1 MKTNLQ
7 LKLILFLALAMASTT
22 NLVAQTYNSGTWYS
36 YYDAAGF
43 TINTINNVEI
53 KNKIFAPTSGTL
65 SLQWK
70 YEYSILDFTHSL
82 GSHKTH
88 VYESANNGTKTTEK
102 FLITGCDES
111 WQNKSGAVSA
121 NINYLK
127 FDRPTGN
134 TSKVYYKEIKLPLA
148 QHILLA
154 DGTYGT
160 ADYTEPYDFGSVK
173 WGETATAV
181 DEVALRSFLSAGNI
195 TVSSSL
201 PSVFR
206 INSADN
212 TSGITYSVGA
222 NACASSNGAAEQPC
236 AEGVLGNISLY
247 GFKIYFCPQEAQNY
261 EGTITIT
268 DGVSTATVAVK
279 GVGLKQD
286 QTITFEPASPIYD
299 NATIAPAE
307 TSSQLAPTYTF
318 EPENIVT
325 WAGEAFAITPLTD
338 SVSVKITAAQA
349 GNNNYNAATPVT
361 RTITILPSKT
371 YGTELAT
378 VCAGE
383 TFNYDGK
390 DYPAGVHE
398 NIIFS
403 AKNRFGSDSLVT
415 LTVNELPTYLF
426 PETKTIYVGKDST
439 WREKSL
445 AEYTVGVH
453 NLYDSLKTV
462 ADCDSVYQLTLTVVA
477 LPTTYGKD
485 SAFVCPG
492 DTVEYEG
499 MTYGVGVYQVTLK
512 NWLLGDSIVTFQV
525 NELSTYLF
533 PENKTIY
540 VGKDSIWREKSLAG
554 YAIGEYILYDS
565 LKTVAGCDSV
575 YQLSLTVIALPTT
588 YGTESA
594 TVCAGESFLYYEQ
607 DYFAGEHKDILLP
620 IKNYLG
626 GDTLVTLT
634 VNEYEVT
641 PDVTVYD
648 SIFVGDEF
656 IVAEHI
662 YVFTE
667 AKDTTIID
675 STINVHGCDSVIY
688 YEVNVAEKGTPTQ
701 LENATK
707 VSSVTKFVQN
717 GTMYIRRDNELFGIL
732 GNKID

>member
-1 MKTNLQ
+1 MIITIFYTTIMKTNLQ
-7 LKLILFLALAMASTT
+7 LKLFLFLALAMVSTT
-22 NLVAQTYNSGTWYS
+22 KLAAQTYNSGTWYS
-36 YYDAAGF
+36 YYDATGF

-70 YEYSILDFTHSL
+70 YEYSVLDVFHTL
-82 GSHKTH
+82 GSHTTH
-88 VYESANNGTKTTEK
+88 VYESANNGSKTTEK
-102 FLITGCDES
+102 FQITGCNES

-127 FDRPTGN
+127 IDRPTGN
-134 TSKVYYKEIKLPLA
+134 TSKVHYKEIKLPLA

-181 DEVALRSFLSAGNI
+181 DEVALRSFLSADNI
-195 TVSSSL
+195 TVTSSL
-201 PSVFR
+201 PTVFR

-212 TSGITYSVGA
+212 TSGVTYTVGA
-222 NACASSNGAAEQPC
+222 NACASTNGAADQPC

-247 GFKIYFCPQEAQNY
+247 GFKIYFCPQETKTY

-299 NATIAPAE
+299 NAPIAPAE

-318 EPENIVT
+318 EPENIVSWT
-325 WAGEAFAITPLTD
+325 GEAFAITPLTD

-349 GNNNYNAATPVT
+349 GNNKYNAATPVT

-390 DYPAGVHE
+390 DYSAGEYKDIVL
-398 NIIFS
+398 S
-403 AKNRFGSDSLVT
+403 AKNRFGSDS
-415 LTVNELPTYLF
+415 
-426 PETKTIYVGKDST
+426 
-439 WREKSL
+439 
-445 AEYTVGVH
+445 
-453 NLYDSLKTV
+453 
-462 ADCDSVYQLTLTVVA
+462 
-477 LPTTYGKD
+477 
-485 SAFVCPG
+485 
-492 DTVEYEG
+492 
-499 MTYGVGVYQVTLK
+499 
-512 NWLLGDSIVTFQV
+512 
-525 NELSTYLF
+525 
-533 PENKTIY
+533 
-540 VGKDSIWREKSLAG
+540 
-554 YAIGEYILYDS
+554 
-565 LKTVAGCDSV
+565 
-575 YQLSLTVIALPTT
+575 
-588 YGTESA
+588 
-594 TVCAGESFLYYEQ
+594 
-607 DYFAGEHKDILLP
+607 
-620 IKNYLG
+620 
-626 GDTLVTLT
+626 LVTLT

-656 IVAEHI
+656 IVAEHV

-688 YEVNVAEKGTPTQ
+688 HEVNVAEKGAPTQ

>member
-36 YYDAAGF
+36 TYSTTEQKTNDNGF
-43 TINTINNVEI
+43 
-53 KNKIFAPTSGTL
+53 TSGTNFNYTVFSPNTGKL
-65 SLQWK
+65 SFEWK
-70 YEYSILDFTHSL
+70 KSGWLVAYCKFTLEITDNTGKKVATIS
-82 GSHKTH
+82 SDVAAK
-88 VYESANNGTKTTEK
+88 VDNYVPETKNVSTN
-102 FLITGCDES
+102 ITGLTFN
-111 WQNKSGAVSA
+111 Q
-121 NINYLK
+121 
-127 FDRPTGN
+127 
-134 TSKVYYKEIKLPLA
+134 TSTLQGYHRNVKLPLA

-154 DGTYGT
+154 EGTYGT
-160 ADYTEPYDFGSVK
+160 ADYTEPHDFGSAK

-181 DEVALRSFLSAGNI
+181 DEIALRSFLSAGNI

-212 TSGITYSVGA
+212 TSGITYTVGA

-247 GFKIYFCPQEAQNY
+247 GFKIYFCPQEAKTY

-299 NATIAPAE
+299 NDNATIAPAE

-318 EPENIVT
+318 EPENIVSWT
-325 WAGEAFAITPLTD
+325 GEAFAITPLTD
-338 SVSVKITAAQA
+338 SVSVKITAAQT
-349 GNNNYNAATPVT
+349 GNSNYNAATPAT

-390 DYPAGVHE
+390 DYPAGEYKDIVL
-398 NIIFS
+398 S

-426 PETKTIYVGKDST
+426 PEAKTIYVGKDSI
-439 WREKSL
+439 WRDKSL

-453 NLYDSLKTV
+453 NLYDSLKTI
-462 ADCDSVYQLTLTVVA
+462 ADCDSVYQLTLTVV
-477 LPTTYGKD
+477 
-485 SAFVCPG
+485 
-492 DTVEYEG
+492 
-499 MTYGVGVYQVTLK
+499 
-512 NWLLGDSIVTFQV
+512 
-525 NELSTYLF
+525 
-533 PENKTIY
+533 
-540 VGKDSIWREKSLAG
+540 
-554 YAIGEYILYDS
+554 
-565 LKTVAGCDSV
+565 
-575 YQLSLTVIALPTT
+575 ALPTT

-607 DYFAGEHKDILLP
+607 DYFAGVHENILLP

-641 PDVTVYD
+641 PDTTVYD
-648 SIFVGDEF
+648 TTFVGDEL
-656 IVAEHI
+656 IVAERV

-688 YEVNVAEKGTPTQ
+688 HEVNVAEKGAPTQ

>member
-7 LKLILFLALAMASTT
+7 LKLFLFLALAMVSTT
-22 NLVAQTYNSGTWYS
+22 KLAAQTYNSGTWYS
-36 YYDAAGF
+36 YYDATGF

-70 YEYSILDFTHSL
+70 YEYSVLDVFHTL
-82 GSHKTH
+82 GSHTTH
-88 VYESANNGTKTTEK
+88 VYESANNGSKTTEK
-102 FLITGCDES
+102 FQITGCNES

-127 FDRPTGN
+127 IDRPTGN
-134 TSKVYYKEIKLPLA
+134 TSKVHYKEIKLPLA

-181 DEVALRSFLSAGNI
+181 DEVALRSFLSADNI
-195 TVSSSL
+195 TVTSSL
-201 PSVFR
+201 PTVFR

-212 TSGITYSVGA
+212 TSGVTYTVGA
-222 NACASSNGAAEQPC
+222 NACASTNGAADQPC

-247 GFKIYFCPQEAQNY
+247 GFKIYFCPQETKTY

-299 NATIAPAE
+299 NAPIAPAE

-318 EPENIVT
+318 EPENIVSWT
-325 WAGEAFAITPLTD
+325 GEAFAITPLTD

-349 GNNNYNAATPVT
+349 GNNKYNAATPVT

-390 DYPAGVHE
+390 DYSAGEYKDIVL
-398 NIIFS
+398 S
-403 AKNRFGSDSLVT
+403 AKNRFGSDS
-415 LTVNELPTYLF
+415 
-426 PETKTIYVGKDST
+426 
-439 WREKSL
+439 
-445 AEYTVGVH
+445 
-453 NLYDSLKTV
+453 
-462 ADCDSVYQLTLTVVA
+462 
-477 LPTTYGKD
+477 
-485 SAFVCPG
+485 
-492 DTVEYEG
+492 
-499 MTYGVGVYQVTLK
+499 
-512 NWLLGDSIVTFQV
+512 
-525 NELSTYLF
+525 
-533 PENKTIY
+533 
-540 VGKDSIWREKSLAG
+540 
-554 YAIGEYILYDS
+554 
-565 LKTVAGCDSV
+565 
-575 YQLSLTVIALPTT
+575 
-588 YGTESA
+588 
-594 TVCAGESFLYYEQ
+594 
-607 DYFAGEHKDILLP
+607 
-620 IKNYLG
+620 
-626 GDTLVTLT
+626 LVTLT

-656 IVAEHI
+656 IVAEHV

-688 YEVNVAEKGTPTQ
+688 HEVNVAEKGAPTQ